1 MPKNMGK
8 GGKAFKKGKAGGEPQ
23 KRELVKA
30 AKELGE
36 EYAMIKKTLG
46 NLRLE
51 CQLENG
57 SKVIGVIRG
66 ALVRKVW
73 ITPGDVVIVSKR
85 EFNEADN
92 VDILHKFQPA
102 EVRELIK
109 DGEIPRDFKSQED
122 AAATQNHADVEFV
135 QMMEAEQDEAV
146 AYDRHAVAQYDPLA
160 DLDDGEGGDDDEDED
175 LEDL

>member
-36 EYAMIKKTLG
+36 QYAMIKKTLG

-51 CQLENG
+51 CQLDNG

-73 ITPGDVVIVSKR
+73 ITPGDVVIIAKR
-85 EFNEADN
+85 EFNDADN
-92 VDILHKFQPA
+92 VDILHKFQPS
-102 EVRELIK
+102 EVRDLIQE
-109 DGEIPRDFKSQED
+109 GEIPRDFKSQEE
-122 AAATQNHADVEFV
+122 AESNQNHADVEFV
-135 QMMEAEQDEAV
+135 QQMEAEQKQKADYDRNAV
-146 AYDRHAVAQYDPLA
+146 ATYDPLA
-160 DLDDGEGGDDDEDED
+160 DLEDDGEGGDEDDLDD
-175 LEDL
+175 L

>member
-23 KRELVKA
+23 KRELIKA

-73 ITPGDVVIVSKR
+73 ITPGDVVIIAKR
-85 EFNEADN
+85 EFNEADS
-92 VDILHKFQPA
+92 VDILHKFQPQ

-109 DGEIPRDFKSQED
+109 EGEIPRDLRSQD
-122 AAATQNHADVEFV
+122 DTASSQNHADIEFV
-135 QMMEAEQDEAV
+135 QQMEAEQAEAV
-146 AYDRHAVAQYDPLA
+146 QYDRHAVVSSDPLA
-160 DLDDGEGGDDDEDED
+160 DLEDDGEGDDDDIDD
-175 LEDL
+175 L